1 MEDEFAHRPFLFFC
15 ILLMPRQGDNA
26 LFFFPAIICFRLKA
40 WNCMGKHKKACLCR
54 QAKVRAWRCITVPGG
69 RRVQFTPS
77 GFETGFVWRRMK
89 QGKIDKEPQR
99 FFIVHFKNSVLIIF
113 LNIAVLCTKI
123 FRATKI
129 FLTCLF
135 AAEQNGSRTACSVWC
150 VLPCRLCCRLSRGCF
165 SGIYIDAELIRINIA
180 TNVVQH
186 VRMS

>member
-26 LFFFPAIICFRLKA
+26 FFFFSCNHLFQIKSVKLHGETQEGLSLQTGKGEGMKMY
-40 WNCMGKHKKACLCR
+40 NCPRWEKS
-54 QAKVRAWRCITVPGG
+54 TVYPL
-69 RRVQFTPS
+69 RIWSR
-77 GFETGFVWRRMK
+77 FVWRRMK

-99 FFIVHFKNSVLIIF
+99 FFIVHFKNGVLIIF

-180 TNVVQH
+180 TNVV
-186 VRMS
+186 